1 MAIQYQLEYRD
12 GFNIWHRHVMP
23 YMPQHMHRNI
33 EIIWL
38 KKGHTRCTVD
48 LIEYELNAGDLLV
61 VFSEQLHSYI
71 DMMGDLENYALIFL
85 PDIPIYD
92 SVFAN
97 MLPTCPVVHIG
108 EDDELERIF
117 KEAFQTTFKKNIQ
130 FIEGAKQGY
139 TSILLSKILPRVPM
153 QEKKLITQNVEYRLI
168 RYCADNYNKP
178 ITLKNLADE
187 FGYSPTYFSRIFNE
201 KFKIGFTD
209 FINSLR
215 IQEAKQLLKQDK
227 SMTEIAFACGF
238 TSIRNFNR
246 VFKEHAEKTPSEYKK
261 HKTTGDK

>member
-12 GFNIWHRHVMP
+12 GFNIWHRYVMP

-71 DMMGDLENYALIFL
+71 DVSGDLENYALIFP

-92 SVFAN
+92 SIFAN
-97 MLPTCPVVHIG
+97 MLPTQPTVHIG
-108 EDDELERIF
+108 ENGELERIF
-117 KEAFQTTFKKNIQ
+117 KEAFDTTFLKNHP
-130 FIEGAKQGY
+130 FVEGAKQGY
-139 TSILLSKILPRVPM
+139 TSVLLSKILPLVPM
-153 QEKKLITQNVEYRLI
+153 QEKKLLTKNVEYRLI
-168 RYCADNYNKP
+168 RYCAEHYNEP
-178 ITLKNLADE
+178 ITLKTLADE
-187 FGYSPTYFSRIFNE
+187 FGYTPTYFSRIFNE
-201 KFKIGFTD
+201 KFRIGFTS

-215 IQEAKQLLKQDK
+215 IEEAKLLLRQEQ
-227 SMTEIAFACGF
+227 SMTEIAFNCGF

-246 VFKEHAEKTPSEYKK
+246 VFKEMTGKTPSEYIKNK
-261 HKTTGDK
+261 GLH